1 MCHFEIRPSP
11 VSKMGE
17 NAFGAHFLQLYR
29 ENEYGDPNFLF
40 HDIVK

>member
-11 VSKMGE
+11 VGLGE